1 MICWCVSNWNK
12 SDRISLS
19 PTISIFQYFIVFLSI
34 YLYIHSAI
42 RNGYIFNKNHPA
54 ILSPYTASETPRHV
68 RRSRQARFI
77 PRNVIRADSSRP
89 SIPPGKR
96 PDKPR
101 QAPTSIPASFPKA
114 ERLSRPFFLRH
125 PFVIPSLSLCY
136 PFAIPS
142 LFCRQDRRQARG
154 KQIFFIIPIKK
165 LMEYL
170 FVWKNIRT
178 FASR

>member
-1 MICWCVSNWNK
+1 MPL
-12 SDRISLS
+12 SLQHD
-19 PTISIFQYFIVFLSI
+19 FNNYLFFYLSI
-34 YLYIHSAI
+34 YIYIQQYTTDIYLTKIIPPSYLHIPPPKHPGTSAAAGKPGSSPGTSSVQTPPGRPSPPRKKARQAFLRLSPKPRDYPAPSSSAI
-42 RNGYIFNKNHPA
+42 PS
-54 ILSPYTASETPRHV
+54 LSLRY
-68 RRSRQARFI
+68 
-77 PRNVIRADSSRP
+77 
-89 SIPPGKR
+89 
-96 PDKPR
+96 
-101 QAPTSIPASFPKA
+101 
-114 ERLSRPFFLRH
+114 PFA
-125 PFVIPSLSLCY
+125 IPSLSLCY

>member
-1 MICWCVSNWNK
+1 MPL
-12 SDRISLS
+12 SL
-19 PTISIFQYFIVFLSI
+19 QHYFNNYLFFYLSI
-34 YLYIHSAI
+34 YIYIQQYTTDIYLTKIIPPSYLHIPPPKHPGTSAAA
-42 RNGYIFNKNHPA
+42 GKPGS
-54 ILSPYTASETPRHV
+54 SPGTSSVQTP
-68 RRSRQARFI
+68 
-77 PRNVIRADSSRP
+77 PGRP
-89 SIPPGKR
+89 SPPGKR

-101 QAPTSIPASFPKA
+101 QAFL
-114 ERLSRPFFLRH
+114 RLSPKPRDYPA
-125 PFVIPSLSLCY
+125 PSSSAIPSLSLRY

>member
-1 MICWCVSNWNK
+1 MTS
-12 SDRISLS
+12 
-19 PTISIFQYFIVFLSI
+19 TIIYFSIYLSI
-34 YLYIHSAI
+34 YIYIQQYTTDIYLTKIIPPSYLHIPPPKHPGTSAAA
-42 RNGYIFNKNHPA
+42 GKPGS
-54 ILSPYTASETPRHV
+54 SPGTSSVQTP
-68 RRSRQARFI
+68 
-77 PRNVIRADSSRP
+77 PGRP
-89 SIPPGKR
+89 SPRK
-96 PDKPR
+96 KAR
-101 QAPTSIPASFPKA
+101 QAPTSLPASFPKA